1 MDGGPGRLNASLQRR
16 LALALV
22 LCIGVVAL
30 VAGAFSFAAAYDEAR
45 ELQDDVLLQVAL
57 LVDRQRLDPVPAA
70 PDAHFKAHDDG
81 TRVIVQRLGA
91 VDPAG
96 RHVDDGGV
104 LPIPPTL
111 ADGLHTLELGGE
123 SFRVL
128 VRTTAAGTR
137 IAVAQESDLRD
148 ELAQG
153 SALLTLLPF
162 LVLVPVLLLLVAR
175 LVRTMFGPITA
186 LAQQVDARA
195 EHDLQPM
202 ATHGLPTEVRPFV
215 GAINRLLA
223 RVAHWI
229 TANPDPLALAP
240 LLQPTAIGVPALAA
254 LVTLI
259 VIWVVLATL
268 LGLAAFAWRLPD
280 TPSPPARHSQQPFM
294 ATLRQPVMRRVY
306 LVTVLMAVAHGPYYA
321 FYSIGLKAHGWQASQ
336 IGWLWTL
343 GVLAEI
349 TAFWWMPRIL
359 ARVSLAQLLR
369 FGLLMAVLRFAVI
382 AALPDVPAVM
392 MAMQLLHAFT
402 FATHHTA
409 SIGLIHQAAPPEHQ
423 AKSQGLYWVLGYG
436 LGGGIGGLAA
446 GALWPH
452 GQMLAAFGLSCA
464 AALLGWLCALRW
476 PTSVQQARTMPSA

>member
-30 VAGAFSFAAAYDEAR
+30 VAGAFSFATAYDEAR

-153 SALLTLLPF
+153 SALRTLLPF

-202 ATHGLPTEVRPFV
+202 ATHGLPAEVRPFV

-223 RVAHWI
+223 RVAQAMAAQQRFVADAAHELRSPLAALSLQAERLAQADMSAGARERLAALRQGI
-229 TANPDPLALAP
+229 ERGRRLVDQLLALARAQSAQATQAAAPVSVQRAFRQVLEGLMP
-240 LLQPTAIGVPALAA
+240 LAEARAIDIGVEGAQDVQLRVAERDLHTLLRN
-254 LVTLI
+254 LVDNAIRHTPEGGRVDLG
-259 VIWVVLATL
+259 VRTTAGAVVLSVRDTGAGIAPEERERVFDPFYRVPGSGPIGSG
-268 LGLAAFAWRLPD
+268 LGLSIVR
-280 TPSPPARHSQQPFM
+280 
-294 ATLRQPVMRRVY
+294 
-306 LVTVLMAVAHGPYYA
+306 AVAERIGA
-321 FYSIGLKAHGWQASQ
+321 SVRLDYSDAAQRTGL
-336 IGWLWTL
+336 
-343 GVLAEI
+343 VVE
-349 TAFWWMPRIL
+349 
-359 ARVSLAQLLR
+359 VSLAR
-369 FGLLMAVLRFAVI
+369 GDG
-382 AALPDVPAVM
+382 P
-392 MAMQLLHAFT
+392 
-402 FATHHTA
+402 
-409 SIGLIHQAAPPEHQ
+409 
-423 AKSQGLYWVLGYG
+423 
-436 LGGGIGGLAA
+436 
-446 GALWPH
+446 
-452 GQMLAAFGLSCA
+452 
-464 AALLGWLCALRW
+464 
-476 PTSVQQARTMPSA
+476 

>member
-153 SALLTLLPF
+153 SALRTLLPF

-175 LVRTMFGPITA
+175 LVHTMFGPITA

-202 ATHGLPTEVRPFV
+202 ATHGLPAEVRPFV

-223 RVAHWI
+223 RVAQAMAVQQRFVADAAHELRSPLAALSLQAERLAQADMSAGARERLAALRQGI
-229 TANPDPLALAP
+229 ERGRRLVDQLLALARAQSAQATQAAAPVSVQRAFRQVLEGLMP
-240 LLQPTAIGVPALAA
+240 LAEARAIDIGVEGAQDVQLRVAERDLHTLLRN
-254 LVTLI
+254 LVDNAIRHTPEGGRVDLG
-259 VIWVVLATL
+259 VRTTAGAVVLSVRDTGPGIAPEERERVFDPFYRVPGSGPIGSG
-268 LGLAAFAWRLPD
+268 LGLSIVR
-280 TPSPPARHSQQPFM
+280 
-294 ATLRQPVMRRVY
+294 
-306 LVTVLMAVAHGPYYA
+306 AVAERIGA
-321 FYSIGLKAHGWQASQ
+321 SVRLDYSDAAQCTGLA
-336 IGWLWTL
+336 
-343 GVLAEI
+343 VE
-349 TAFWWMPRIL
+349 
-359 ARVSLAQLLR
+359 VSLA
-369 FGLLMAVLRFAVI
+369 
-382 AALPDVPAVM
+382 
-392 MAMQLLHAFT
+392 
-402 FATHHTA
+402 
-409 SIGLIHQAAPPEHQ
+409 
-423 AKSQGLYWVLGYG
+423 
-436 LGGGIGGLAA
+436 
-446 GALWPH
+446 H
-452 GQMLAAFGLSCA
+452 GDG
-464 AALLGWLCALRW
+464 
-476 PTSVQQARTMPSA
+476 P

>member
-153 SALLTLLPF
+153 SALRTLLPF

-175 LVRTMFGPITA
+175 LVHTMFGPITA

-202 ATHGLPTEVRPFV
+202 ATHGLPAEVRPFV

-223 RVAHWI
+223 RVAQAMAVQQRFVADAAHELRSPLAALSLQAERLAQADMSAGARERLAALRQGI
-229 TANPDPLALAP
+229 ERGRRLVDQLLALARAQSAQATQAAAPVSVQRAFRQVLEGLMP
-240 LLQPTAIGVPALAA
+240 LAEARAIDIGVEGAQDVQLRVAERDLHTLLRN
-254 LVTLI
+254 LVDNAIRHTPEGGRVDLG
-259 VIWVVLATL
+259 VRTTAGAVVLSVRDTGAGIAPEERERVFDPFYRVPGSGPIGSG
-268 LGLAAFAWRLPD
+268 LGLSIVR
-280 TPSPPARHSQQPFM
+280 
-294 ATLRQPVMRRVY
+294 
-306 LVTVLMAVAHGPYYA
+306 AVAERIGA
-321 FYSIGLKAHGWQASQ
+321 SVRLDYSDAAQCTGLA
-336 IGWLWTL
+336 
-343 GVLAEI
+343 VE
-349 TAFWWMPRIL
+349 
-359 ARVSLAQLLR
+359 VSLA
-369 FGLLMAVLRFAVI
+369 
-382 AALPDVPAVM
+382 
-392 MAMQLLHAFT
+392 
-402 FATHHTA
+402 
-409 SIGLIHQAAPPEHQ
+409 
-423 AKSQGLYWVLGYG
+423 
-436 LGGGIGGLAA
+436 
-446 GALWPH
+446 H
-452 GQMLAAFGLSCA
+452 GDG
-464 AALLGWLCALRW
+464 
-476 PTSVQQARTMPSA
+476 P

>member
-153 SALLTLLPF
+153 SALRTLLPF

-195 EHDLQPM
+195 EQDLQPM
-202 ATHGLPTEVRPFV
+202 ATRGLPAEVRPFV

-223 RVAHWI
+223 RVAQAMAAQQRFVADAAHELRSPLAALSLQAERLAQADMSAGARERLGALRQGI
-229 TANPDPLALAP
+229 ERGRRLVDQLLALARAQSAQATQAAAPVSVQRAFRQVLEDLMP
-240 LLQPTAIGVPALAA
+240 LAEARAIDIGVEGAQDTQDVPLRVAERDLHTLLRNLVDNAIRHTPAGGRVDLGVRTTAGA
-254 LVTLI
+254 
-259 VIWVVLATL
+259 VVLSVRDTGPGIAPEERERVFDPFYRL
-268 LGLAAFAWRLPD
+268 PGSGPIGSGLGLSIVR
-280 TPSPPARHSQQPFM
+280 
-294 ATLRQPVMRRVY
+294 
-306 LVTVLMAVAHGPYYA
+306 AVAERIGA
-321 FYSIGLKAHGWQASQ
+321 SVRLDYSDAAQCTGL
-336 IGWLWTL
+336 
-343 GVLAEI
+343 VVE
-349 TAFWWMPRIL
+349 
-359 ARVSLAQLLR
+359 VSLA
-369 FGLLMAVLRFAVI
+369 
-382 AALPDVPAVM
+382 
-392 MAMQLLHAFT
+392 
-402 FATHHTA
+402 
-409 SIGLIHQAAPPEHQ
+409 
-423 AKSQGLYWVLGYG
+423 
-436 LGGGIGGLAA
+436 
-446 GALWPH
+446 H
-452 GQMLAAFGLSCA
+452 GDG
-464 AALLGWLCALRW
+464 
-476 PTSVQQARTMPSA
+476 P

>member
-153 SALLTLLPF
+153 SALRTLLPF

-223 RVAHWI
+223 RVAQAMAVQQRFVADAAHELRSPLAALSLQAERLAQADMSAGARERLGALRQGI
-229 TANPDPLALAP
+229 ERGRRLVDQLLALARAQSAPPATAPAQGPVSVQRAFRQVLEDLMP
-240 LLQPTAIGVPALAA
+240 LAEARAIDIGVEGAQDVQLRVAERDLHTLLRN
-254 LVTLI
+254 LVDNAIRHTPEGGRVDLG
-259 VIWVVLATL
+259 VRTTAGAVVLSVRDTGPGIAPEERERVFDPFYRVPGSGPIGSG
-268 LGLAAFAWRLPD
+268 LGLSIVR
-280 TPSPPARHSQQPFM
+280 
-294 ATLRQPVMRRVY
+294 
-306 LVTVLMAVAHGPYYA
+306 AVAERIGA
-321 FYSIGLKAHGWQASQ
+321 SVRLDYSDAAQCTGLA
-336 IGWLWTL
+336 
-343 GVLAEI
+343 VE
-349 TAFWWMPRIL
+349 
-359 ARVSLAQLLR
+359 VSLAR
-369 FGLLMAVLRFAVI
+369 G
-382 AALPDVPAVM
+382 DG
-392 MAMQLLHAFT
+392 
-402 FATHHTA
+402 
-409 SIGLIHQAAPPEHQ
+409 S
-423 AKSQGLYWVLGYG
+423 
-436 LGGGIGGLAA
+436 
-446 GALWPH
+446 
-452 GQMLAAFGLSCA
+452 
-464 AALLGWLCALRW
+464 
-476 PTSVQQARTMPSA
+476 

>member
-30 VAGAFSFAAAYDEAR
+30 VAGAFSFATAYDEAR

-153 SALLTLLPF
+153 SALRTLLPF

-202 ATHGLPTEVRPFV
+202 ATHGLPAEVRPFV

-223 RVAHWI
+223 RVAQAMAAQQRFVADAAHELRSPLAALSLQAERLAQAEMSARARERLAALRQGI
-229 TANPDPLALAP
+229 ERGRRLVDQLLALARAQSAQATQAAAPAQGPVSVQRVFREVLEDLMP
-240 LLQPTAIGVPALAA
+240 LAEARAIDIGVEGAQDTQDVQLRVAERDLHTLLRN
-254 LVTLI
+254 LVDNAIRHTPEGGRVDLG
-259 VIWVVLATL
+259 VRTTAGAVVLSVRDTGAGIAPEERERVFDPFYRVPGSGPIGSG
-268 LGLAAFAWRLPD
+268 LGLSIVR
-280 TPSPPARHSQQPFM
+280 
-294 ATLRQPVMRRVY
+294 
-306 LVTVLMAVAHGPYYA
+306 AVAERIGA
-321 FYSIGLKAHGWQASQ
+321 SVRLDYSDAAQCTGL
-336 IGWLWTL
+336 
-343 GVLAEI
+343 VVE
-349 TAFWWMPRIL
+349 
-359 ARVSLAQLLR
+359 VSLAR
-369 FGLLMAVLRFAVI
+369 G
-382 AALPDVPAVM
+382 DG
-392 MAMQLLHAFT
+392 
-402 FATHHTA
+402 
-409 SIGLIHQAAPPEHQ
+409 S
-423 AKSQGLYWVLGYG
+423 
-436 LGGGIGGLAA
+436 
-446 GALWPH
+446 
-452 GQMLAAFGLSCA
+452 
-464 AALLGWLCALRW
+464 
-476 PTSVQQARTMPSA
+476 